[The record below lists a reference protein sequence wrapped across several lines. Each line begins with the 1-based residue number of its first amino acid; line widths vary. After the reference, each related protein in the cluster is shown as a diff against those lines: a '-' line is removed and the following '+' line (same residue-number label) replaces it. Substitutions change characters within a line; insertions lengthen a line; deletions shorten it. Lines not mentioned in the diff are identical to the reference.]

1 MPASLRPRRSALYVP
16 GSNARAIAKAK
27 TVAADVLIFDLED
40 SVATGH
46 KESAREAVATAVA
59 ELTTG
64 RREIVVRING
74 LDTPWVARDIAA
86 MVAVKPD
93 ALLLPKIERT
103 DDIRRARAAL
113 AAAQAPKALN
123 LWVMIETPMAI
134 LNAAAI
140 AAVAAMPAPSI
151 TGFVI
156 GTNDLTA
163 EIGAPP
169 RPGRAAL
176 LPHLSQALLA
186 ARAHNLAILDGTYND
201 LDDRK
206 GLRAEC
212 QQGRDMGMDGK
223 TVIHPSQVPIAN
235 DAFSPDAE
243 ELIWARRVVET
254 FALPDNSGVEVMRLA
269 GRMVER
275 LHERAARRML
285 ELADAIAVMD
295 QETKEK
301 GKTRLTR
308 G

>member
-1 MPASLRPRRSALYVP
+1 MPASLRPRRSALFVP

>member
-16 GSNARAIAKAK
+16 GSNARAIAKAR
-27 TVAADVLIFDLED
+27 TVPADVLIFDLED
-40 SVATGH
+40 SVATSQ
-46 KESAREAVATAVA
+46 KDAARDAVATAVT
-59 ELTTG
+59 ELTAG
-64 RREIVVRING
+64 RREIVVRVNA
-74 LDTPWVARDIAA
+74 LDTPWIARDIAA
-86 MVAVKPD
+86 MVTVRPD

-113 AAAQAPKALN
+113 TAAQAPKTLN
-123 LWVMIETPMAI
+123 LWVMIETPAAI

-140 AAVAAMPAPSI
+140 AAIASIPPPSI

-156 GTNDLTA
+156 GTNDLLA

-169 RPGRAAL
+169 RPGRVAL

-186 ARAHNLAILDGTYND
+186 ARAHGLSILDGTFND
-201 LDDRK
+201 LDDKR

-212 QQGRDMGMDGK
+212 LQGREMGMDGK
-223 TVIHPSQVPIAN
+223 TVIHPIQVPFAN
-235 DAFSPDAE
+235 EAFSPDAE
-243 ELIWARRVVET
+243 ELAWARRVVEA

-285 ELADAIAVMD
+285 ELAAAITVMD
-295 QETKEK
+295 NETKEK
-301 GKTRLTR
+301 GKTRLTKA
-308 G
+308 